1 MQDKWTIELFR
12 RFADRDPPS
21 RDESIFD
28 TVVQRVAI
36 RRKPATQ
43 AGGRWPTWAFIRYT
57 APDGSERRMK
67 CGDPRTMGP
76 DEIRKRAKALLAI
89 VDAGGDPARDQR
101 NLRAAWTVAQAA
113 EAYLGSAEFAKKT
126 RKVRSG
132 DTSTINNH
140 IVHRLAGEKLS
151 SIDVP
156 MVKRLLRAVEG
167 DTRLNAR
174 KRKLGGPGAARK
186 VARTLSS
193 LLTWAVGEGHLP
205 RNPIIGNLRLNGDG
219 SRDTVLDRREQY
231 AALFA
236 AMAALV
242 EDGEL
247 RQQSQVFIT
256 VKACTGM
263 RRGEL
268 QHLRWGQ
275 VDLVGRRITL
285 TLTKGGRL
293 ARSGPKVETISL
305 PELAAAA
312 LMSIRPE
319 RPAPEDQVF
328 VPLQGDVIEINRDW
342 LKVRAKAGLP
352 EELTLHGLRHSAG
365 TVAIIA
371 GLSTAEVQ
379 KLLRHRNISTTAKY
393 IHLAEASRSRLQDRA
408 MAGVL
413 PTGPATQDGQTL
425 RRAGAPVLCLTTSD
439 GGDEPCLDST

>member
-1 MQDKWTIELFR
+1 MQDKWTAELFR
-12 RFADRDPPS
+12 RFTERDPPT

-43 AGGRWPTWAFIRYT
+43 SGGRWPAWAFIRYT
-57 APDGSERRMK
+57 APDGSERRLK
-67 CGDPRTMGP
+67 CGDPRTMTP

-89 VDAGGDPARDQR
+89 VDAGGDPVRDRRQS
-101 NLRAAWTVAQAA
+101 RAAWTVAQAA
-113 EAYLGSAEFAKKT
+113 DAYRASAEFAKKT
-126 RKVRSG
+126 PKVRSC
-132 DTSTINNH
+132 DAATITNH
-140 IVHRLAGEKLS
+140 ILHHLGREQLGTV
-151 SIDVP
+151 DVP
-156 MVKRLLRAVEG
+156 MVRRLLRAVES
-167 DTRLNAR
+167 DTRVNAR

-186 VARTLSS
+186 VARILSS
-193 LLTWAVGEGHLP
+193 LLTWAVGEGRLP

-219 SRDTVLDRREQY
+219 SRDTVLDRAEQY

-242 EDGEL
+242 ASGEL
-247 RQQSQVFIT
+247 RLQSQVFIT

-275 VDLVGRRITL
+275 VDLAERRITL
-285 TLTKGGRL
+285 SLTKAARL
-293 ARSGPKVETISL
+293 AHTGPKVETISL
-305 PELAAAA
+305 PPLAVAA
-312 LMSIRPE
+312 LSAVRPNKPGSNE
-319 RPAPEDQVF
+319 QVF

-352 EELTLHGLRHSAG
+352 EGLTLHGLRHSAG
-365 TVAIIA
+365 TVAILA

-413 PTGPATQDGQTL
+413 PALPALIGTAD
-425 RRAGAPVLCLTTSD
+425 AD
-439 GGDEPCLDST
+439 GGGGTA